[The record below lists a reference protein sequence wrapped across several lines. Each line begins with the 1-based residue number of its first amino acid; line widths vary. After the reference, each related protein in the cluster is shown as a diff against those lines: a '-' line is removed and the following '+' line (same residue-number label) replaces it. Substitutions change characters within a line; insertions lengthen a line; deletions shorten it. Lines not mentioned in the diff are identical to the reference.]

1 MEKQQTNH
9 RKTPPPQGQRKNPSN
24 SGKSSSQR
32 PPQKRRPPQNP
43 PQKKQRKIK
52 APTSQKKRR
61 HRRFLWY
68 FCTIFVLLVICCIL
82 SMTLFFKIDS
92 IVVDGK
98 TRYDKE
104 DILKHCGVEK
114 GQNLILCDTETGA
127 ADIEKTFPYIEDA
140 WIERKLFNSIIVHVK
155 ETKPASVVESNG
167 KYVVLSKKGK
177 ILEIAD
183 TMKYDVPL
191 LKGAKI
197 KTAELSSTIIYE
209 DNSLQKIIQEMI
221 EAMESYGI
229 ENVREI
235 DISNPANIRFTYNDR
250 ITILIGTPENIDY
263 KLKTVTS
270 IVNDKLDKNAVGIL
284 DVSLCTPEG
293 GKSYFNPNIE
303 ESSALP
309 SEPSGENSNPDENS
323 DSGEDSNPDENSD
336 SGDDS
341 NPDENSNNGEDSN
354 PDENSDN
361 GEDSNPNENS
371 DNGED
376 SNPDENSD

>member
-1 MEKQQTNH
+1 
-9 RKTPPPQGQRKNPSN
+9 
-24 SGKSSSQR
+24 
-32 PPQKRRPPQNP
+32 
-43 PQKKQRKIK
+43 
-52 APTSQKKRR
+52 
-61 HRRFLWY
+61 
-68 FCTIFVLLVICCIL
+68 
-82 SMTLFFKIDS
+82 MTLFFKIDS
-92 IVVDGK
+92 ISVEGK
-98 TRYDKE
+98 TRYSTE
-104 DILKHCGVEK
+104 EILEHCGVEK

-140 WIERKLFNSIIVHVK
+140 WIERKLFNSVIVHVK

-197 KTAELSSTIIYE
+197 KTAELSSTIVYE
-209 DNSLQKIIQEMI
+209 DDSLQKIIQEMI

-235 DISNPANIRFTYNDR
+235 DILNPANIRFTYNDR
-250 ITILIGTPENIDY
+250 ITVLVGTPENIDY
-263 KLKTVTS
+263 KLKTVTL
-270 IVNDKLDKNAVGIL
+270 IVNDKLDKNAVGVL

-293 GKSYFNPNIE
+293 GKSYFNPTQE

-309 SEPSGENSNPDENS
+309 SEPSDENSRNGENSENSQESVSEDSSSNENSENSIFDESSNDGENSYFDESSDDDENS
-323 DSGEDSNPDENSD
+323 YSDESSED
-336 SGDDS
+336 G
-341 NPDENSNNGEDSN
+341 N

-361 GEDSNPNENS
+361 GEESRFDE
-371 DNGED
+371 NGE
-376 SNPDENSD
+376 NVPDTE